1 MEWTDTGRIIAVR
14 SYGETSAIV
23 ELLTPDHGRH
33 PGLVRGGRSRAMRPI
48 LQPGNAVRA
57 VWRARLDEHLGNY
70 ALEAESLDAG
80 ALMDDPL
87 ALSGLNA
94 ACAMAVLALPER
106 EAHPAVH
113 GAFEVLVSSLS
124 DPDIW
129 PALYISW
136 EAGLLA
142 DLGYG
147 MDLKKCAA
155 TGRTE
160 GLTYVSPRTGRAVCA
175 EAGAEY
181 ADRLLALPG
190 FMAGSGEVSAGDIAA
205 GLKLTAHF
213 IERRVLWP
221 TDRVLPEARTRMIER
236 LDVAGRL

>member
-1 MEWTDTGRIIAVR
+1 MEWTETGRIIAVR
-14 SYGETSAIV
+14 PYGETSAIV
-23 ELLTPDHGRH
+23 ELLTPSHGRH
-33 PGLVRGGRSRAMRPI
+33 PGLVRGGRSRAMRPV
-48 LQPGNAVRA
+48 LQPGNAVNA

-70 ALEAESLDAG
+70 ALEPVSLDAG
-80 ALMDDPL
+80 LLMDDPL

-113 GAFEVLVSSLS
+113 GAFEVLISALN

-129 PALYISW
+129 PALYIRW

-155 TGRTE
+155 TGQTHDLRF
-160 GLTYVSPRTGRAVCA
+160 VSPRTGRAVSA

-181 ADRLLALPG
+181 ADRLLCLPG
-190 FMAGSGEVSAGDIAA
+190 FMNGSGEVRAGDIAA

-221 TDRVLPEARTRMIER
+221 ADRQLPEARARMIER
-236 LDVAGRL
+236 LESAGRL

>member
-14 SYGETSAIV
+14 NYGETSAIV
-23 ELLTPDHGRH
+23 ELLTPEHGRH
-33 PGLVRGGRSRAMRPI
+33 PGLVRGGRSKAMRPI

-70 ALEAESLDAG
+70 ALEADSLDAG

-106 EAHPAVH
+106 EAHPAVY
-113 GAFEVLVSSLS
+113 GAFEVLISSLN
-124 DPDIW
+124 DIDIW

-155 TGRTE
+155 TGQTHDLR
-160 GLTYVSPRTGRAVCA
+160 YVSPRTGRAVCA

-190 FMAGSGEVSAGDIAA
+190 FMAGSGEVSPGDIAA

-221 TDRVLPEARTRMIER
+221 TDKVLPEARTRMIER
-236 LDVAGRL
+236 LESAGRL